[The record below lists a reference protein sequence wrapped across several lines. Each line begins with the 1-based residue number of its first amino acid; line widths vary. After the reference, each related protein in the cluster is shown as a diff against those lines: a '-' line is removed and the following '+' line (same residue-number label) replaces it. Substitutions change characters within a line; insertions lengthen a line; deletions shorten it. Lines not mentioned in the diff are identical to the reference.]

1 MSFNKGLNFSIKK
14 PANSQTQKKFALN
27 AVPPPQSL
35 NNRVAPPKALSGPS
49 SGVSK
54 HGYSTMDAISSQFP
68 NPAQYSIGKKRGKFD
83 DEYFDDDDEASA
95 NASGSADL
103 AYIPAPG
110 SPSSTQTFDVCN
122 IKFIYI
128 YIDIISFIFRR
139 TKKMMTQMRKTH

>member
-1 MSFNKGLNFSIKK
+1 MSFNKGFNFSMKK

-35 NNRVAPPKALSGPS
+35 NNRVPPPKGLSGPS

-110 SPSSTQTFDVCN
+110 SPGSPQDVCN
-122 IKFIYI
+122 IKIIYI
-128 YIDIISFIFRR
+128 YIEIIRVLFLEKR
-139 TKKMMTQMRKTH
+139 KKR